1 MKKGCIFLSAIMAL
15 GMLGACDNGAGG
27 TKTFSNV
34 YFDSATLTYNGN
46 PQTLRPTGLP
56 EGTTVTYV
64 GEGAYT
70 DAGQYELTVQLSK
83 TGYVSTELSATL
95 TIAKALLKVTANS
108 CAGLYG
114 EDFAPEYTL
123 TGFVGDDTEADIDV
137 LPIFTGTLPTE
148 VGNYRNVLSFGRAQ
162 DNNYEFIYE
171 VGDYAINAYKTYEEN
186 GAKYLAFGR
195 YPQTVIDDETLVEA
209 LNDGIERGT
218 VVVDTATGWYE
229 YEGKTY
235 ARLTAMPHT
244 YAENYGKFTNGDD
257 IVSGQTYYFAV
268 EPIVWQVLSDDDG
281 KLFVTTATLLDVQK
295 FHTTI
300 NNTVQDGATYYA
312 NNWQH
317 SAIRS
322 WLNGEFTSLAF
333 GAPLGGY
340 VETALVENGAEVSR
354 ENDRYTACAETQDKV
369 FLLSYKDVCSEEYGF
384 DADDGVS
391 ASRAVTVS
399 DYARARGAFM
409 PTGESG
415 YWWLR
420 CGSDVVRA
428 VEVVMPD
435 GDASYDYLQ
444 VVNESCCI
452 RPAMYF
458 KG

>member
-15 GMLGACDNGAGG
+15 GMLGACDDGAA

-34 YFDSATLTYNGN
+34 YFDSATLTYNGSL
-46 PQTLRPTGLP
+46 QTLRPSGFP

-64 GEGAYT
+64 GESAYK
-70 DAGQYELTVQLSK
+70 DAGSYELTVKLSK
-83 TGYVSTELSATL
+83 TGYEEKTLTATL
-95 TIAKALLKVTANS
+95 TIAKALLKVTASS

-114 EDFAPEYTL
+114 ENFTPDYTV
-123 TGFVGDDTEADIDV
+123 TGFVGGDTLADVDV
-137 LPIFTGTLPTE
+137 LPQFTGTLGAEIGT
-148 VGNYRNVLSFGRAQ
+148 YRNALSFGRAQ
-162 DNNYEFIYE
+162 DNNYEFLYE
-171 VGDYAINAYKTYEEN
+171 AGDYVVNAYKTYEED
-186 GAKYLAFGR
+186 GVSYLAFGQ
-195 YPQTVIDDETLVEA
+195 YPQTVVSDEA
-209 LNDGIERGT
+209 LIEALDSGIRQGT
-218 VVVDTATGWYE
+218 VTLDTATGWYE
-229 YEGKTY
+229 YEGFSY
-235 ARLTAMPHT
+235 ARMTATPHT
-244 YAENYGKFTNGDD
+244 YEENYGKFANGEE
-257 IVSGQTYYFAV
+257 IVAGETYYFAV
-268 EPIVWQVLSDDDG
+268 EPIVWRVLSDDEG
-281 KLFVTTATLLDVQK
+281 KLFVTTETLLDVQK
-295 FHTTI
+295 FHSTI
-300 NNTVQDGATYYA
+300 DTATKDGASVYA
-312 NNWQH
+312 NNWEY
-317 SAIRS
+317 SDLRA
-322 WLNGEFTSLAF
+322 WLNGEFTALAF

-340 VETALVENGAEVSR
+340 VETALVENGADVAR
-354 ENDRYTACAETQDKV
+354 ANDRYTACADTQDKV

-435 GDASYDYLQ
+435 GDASYDYFQ

-458 KG
+458 YS